1 MPLLSLIS
9 THECKPSTI
18 EFEKSSF
25 LSFRVGTI
33 DLARNQLTKIEFQM
47 FSDLRFID
55 TIDLAEN
62 QISEVQREAFKNI
75 YLTKINMSH
84 NFIEEMADNTFRNCE
99 NMTFLDLS
107 HNYLYGIL
115 PTVFGDNSYTLDLR
129 LQFNYL
135 TTMAGVPMDHQI
147 GIKVLNVSYN
157 QVRSNFLFNYML
169 KYFLNNL

>member
-1 MPLLSLIS
+1 
-9 THECKPSTI
+9 
-18 EFEKSSF
+18 
-25 LSFRVGTI
+25 
-33 DLARNQLTKIEFQM
+33 M
-47 FSDLRFID
+47 FADLRFID

-62 QISEVQREAFKNI
+62 QISEVQRESFKNI

-135 TTMAGVPMDHQI
+135 TTMAGVPMDHQV
-147 GIKVLNVSYN
+147 GIKTLNVSYN
-157 QVRSNFLFNYML
+157 QVRSNFLIRCIFSRLQTRNN
-169 KYFLNNL
+169 FLLTKWNLHKIEGVSKRSRL

>member
-1 MPLLSLIS
+1 
-9 THECKPSTI
+9 
-18 EFEKSSF
+18 
-25 LSFRVGTI
+25 
-33 DLARNQLTKIEFQM
+33 M

-135 TTMAGVPMDHQI
+135 TTMAGVPLDHQI

-157 QVRSNFLFNYML
+157 QVRSNSFVHLHINIFFKKEMILYLPNW
-169 KYFLNNL
+169 NLHKIDILSKEVQITFEFP

>member
-1 MPLLSLIS
+1 
-9 THECKPSTI
+9 
-18 EFEKSSF
+18 
-25 LSFRVGTI
+25 
-33 DLARNQLTKIEFQM
+33 M

-107 HNYLYGIL
+107 HNYLYGML

-135 TTMAGVPMDHQI
+135 TTMAGVPMDQQI
-147 GIKVLNVSYN
+147 GIKTLNVSYN
-157 QVRSNFLFNYML
+157 QVRSIFFVKLHSINIFFQQEIISYTYLVRGIKPPNRQSCFPQFFPRIFLSFSS
-169 KYFLNNL
+169 